1 MQQTKLRLKRNR
13 LYKLNQT
20 IFQAILWAKSA
31 CDRDGVDP
39 SDGKNI
45 RSKLGTALNHIR
57 FSLMRKKEFAK
68 IVGLCFHYYLF
79 KFLNLIG
86 IVYPLRKICCELF
99 RAPKVYFLVLLL
111 GEEI

>member
-31 CDRDGVDP
+31 CDRDEVDP
-39 SDGKNI
+39 NDGKNI

-57 FSLMRKKEFAK
+57 FSLMRKNEFAK
-68 IVGLCFHYYLF
+68 IVGLFF
-79 KFLNLIG
+79 
-86 IVYPLRKICCELF
+86 PLPI
-99 RAPKVYFLVLLL
+99 
-111 GEEI
+111 